1 MFPINKPSGVFML
14 PFQAAFVDLLGGLWT
29 RMITWQVAHKLFY
42 LPPLLFGSDKHYDFS
57 STSPLL
63 CTARDGAGCQTQG
76 LSDTLTTSLGAVK
89 VPSGLWCGVWAPGCH
104 WTAMLNPRELT
115 PGEGQSL
122 RQGHRLGREQGNPQ
136 PWGAAHPQ
144 GRGRQQPGAGRAPRP
159 MLGLSVLESC
169 CRKEFRTF
177 LSFHFSLFS
186 PSHDCYWAL
195 WEEKYRD
202 FPSNNDTIS
211 GI

>member
-14 PFQAAFVDLLGGLWT
+14 PLQAAFVDLLWT

-42 LPPLLFGSDKHYDFS
+42 LPSLLFGSDKHCDFS
-57 STSPLL
+57 RTSPLL
-63 CTARDGAGCQTQG
+63 CTARDDAGCQTRG

-122 RQGHRLGREQGNPQ
+122 HQGHRLGCEQANPQ
-136 PWGAAHPQ
+136 PWVLGGAHPQ
-144 GRGRQQPGAGRAPRP
+144 GRGSSSQGLGGRQDLCWG
-159 MLGLSVLESC
+159 
-169 CRKEFRTF
+169 F
-177 LSFHFSLFS
+177 LF
-186 PSHDCYWAL
+186 
-195 WEEKYRD
+195 
-202 FPSNNDTIS
+202 
-211 GI
+211 